1 VKVTPN
7 IETSPAWYWLSA
19 YFRPITIRI
28 SPSDCFA
35 FGLRLKELYCR
46 LRLVAIAAENTA
58 EIVIMPEINRLQKW
72 SPGLDV
78 LN

>member
-19 YFRPITIRI
+19 P
-28 SPSDCFA
+28 DCFA

-46 LRLVAIAAENTA
+46 LRLVAIAAENTT